1 MKTAGEILLT
11 ILTALLI
18 PGFKVFR
25 QTDSTLYITKQTD
38 QSVMERSGGYL
49 NVNGIKM
56 YYEKYGKGNPLVL
69 IHGGGSTIQTT
80 FGKIIPELSKD
91 NQIIAVELQGHG
103 HTSDRNSPESF
114 EQDADDVAGLLQN
127 LHISKASFF
136 GFSNGGNTAIQI
148 AVRHPEIVNKLILA
162 STFYKREGLQNGFF
176 EGMKRATINDMPQSL
191 RTAFLQINPDSSRL
205 VTMFNKDKER
215 MLQFKDWT
223 DETISSI
230 KMPSLIICGDRD
242 VVTSG
247 HAVAMSKLISDSR
260 LIILPANHGSYI
272 GVAESP
278 DHDSTMFKMVLD
290 VIEHFLTGNEGF

>member
-11 ILTALLI
+11 LTTALLI
-18 PGFKVFR
+18 LSFKGSK
-25 QTDSTLYITKQTD
+25 QNDSNLYITKQTK
-38 QSVMERSGGYL
+38 SAEEEGSSGYFT
-49 NVNGIKM
+49 VNGIRM
-56 YYEKYGKGNPLVL
+56 YYEKYGEGNPLVL

-80 FGKIIPELSKD
+80 FGNIIPELSKD

-114 EQDADDVAGLLQN
+114 EQDADDVAGLLQS
-127 LHISKASFF
+127 LHISRASFF

-176 EGMKRATINDMPQSL
+176 DGMKQATINDMPQAL

-205 VTMFNKDKER
+205 LNMFNKDKER
-215 MLQFKDWT
+215 MLQFKDWK

-242 VVTSG
+242 VVTTD
-247 HAVAMSKLISDSR
+247 HAVSMSKLISDSR
-260 LIILPANHGSYI
+260 LIILPATHGSYI

-278 DHDSTMFKMVLD
+278 EHDITMVKMVLD
-290 VIEHFLTGNEGF
+290 VTKHFLMGNEPF